1 MDNRRQNRR
10 QQQRS
15 RMMLIVAAVII
26 LLAAVI
32 LCISLGVF
40 SETGLLRSKKTT
52 AESGTQGWTS
62 EKSHSSEKSDPNAV
76 VYGGKTYIYN
86 DHLTNYLL
94 LGVDTDGSIQEEKT
108 PGSAGQSDTIF
119 LISYDRVKETTV
131 GLAIP
136 RDTITQI
143 EKFTPGGDSLGFYSD
158 HLNLQYA
165 YGDGKRKS
173 CELTS
178 TAVSRLLS
186 GLPIG
191 GYAAVNLESI
201 PALTQLL
208 GGVEIT
214 VPDDSLAD
222 KNPDFVKGNKVIL
235 DETNTG
241 LFVRSRDRSTEQSA
255 IVRMNRQKVFLEA
268 FASKLAQ
275 EQKKDASTVTT
286 LYEKMKAEM
295 ITNMSTDQFVDI
307 AVAERVGGIQTIPG
321 ETGHEEVYDVYRI
334 DDAAL
339 YKMILE
345 LFYTEAEE

>member
-1 MDNRRQNRR
+1 
-10 QQQRS
+10 
-15 RMMLIVAAVII
+15 MLIIAAVII
-26 LLAAVI
+26 VLAAVI
-32 LCISLGVF
+32 LCIALGVF
-40 SETGLLRSKKTT
+40 DRTGLFRSDETA
-52 AESGTQGWTS
+52 AESGTEGWTS
-62 EKSHSSEKSDPNAV
+62 ERSNPNAI
-76 VYGGKTYIYN
+76 VYDGKTYVYN

-94 LGVDTDGSIQEEKT
+94 LGVDTEGSIQEKKT
-108 PGSAGQSDTIF
+108 PGSAGQSDSIF

-178 TAVSRLLS
+178 AAVSRLLS

-201 PALTQLL
+201 PSLTQFL
-208 GGVEIT
+208 GGVEVT
-214 VPDDSLAD
+214 VPDDSLSED
-222 KNPDFVKGNKVIL
+222 NPAFYKGNKVVL
-235 DETNTG
+235 DETNTE
-241 LFVRSRDRSTEQSA
+241 LFVRSRDTRKEQSA
-255 IVRMNRQKVFLEA
+255 IDRMNRQKTFLDA
-268 FASKLAQ
+268 FASKLAKK
-275 EQKKDASTVTT
+275 QKKDASTVTT

-307 AVAERVGGIQTIPG
+307 AVAKRSGGIKTIPG
-321 ETGHEEVYDVYRI
+321 ETGHEGVYDVYRI
-334 DDAAL
+334 DDSGL
-339 YKMILE
+339 YKMVLE
-345 LFYTEAEE
+345 LFYEEEQ

>member
-10 QQQRS
+10 QQRS
-15 RMMLIVAAVII
+15 RIMLIIAAVII
-26 LLAAVI
+26 VLAAVI
-32 LCISLGVF
+32 LCIALGVF
-40 SETGLLRSKKTT
+40 DRFVLSRSEEMTT
-52 AESGTQGWTS
+52 ESGMVGWTS
-62 EKSHSSEKSDPNAV
+62 EKSNPNAI
-76 VYGGKTYIYN
+76 VYDGKTYVYN

-94 LGVDTDGSIQEEKT
+94 LGVDTEGSIQEKKT
-108 PGSAGQSDTIF
+108 PGSAGQSDSIF

-178 TAVSRLLS
+178 AAVSRLLS

-201 PALTQLL
+201 PSLTQFL
-208 GGVEIT
+208 GGVEVT
-214 VPDDSLAD
+214 VPDDSLSE
-222 KNPDFVKGNKVIL
+222 KNPDFVKGNKVVL
-235 DETNTG
+235 DETNTD
-241 LFVRSRDRSTEQSA
+241 LFVRSRDRQEEQSA
-255 IVRMNRQKVFLEA
+255 IVRMNRQKVFLDA
-268 FASKLAQ
+268 FASKLAKK
-275 EQKKDASTVTT
+275 QKKDASTVTT

-307 AVAERVGGIQTIPG
+307 AVAKRSGGIKTIPG
-321 ETGHEEVYDVYRI
+321 ETGHEGVYDVYRI
-334 DDAAL
+334 DDSGL
-339 YKMILE
+339 YKMVLE
-345 LFYTEAEE
+345 LFYTEEQ

>member
-1 MDNRRQNRR
+1 M
-10 QQQRS
+10 
-15 RMMLIVAAVII
+15 
-26 LLAAVI
+26 LAAVI
-32 LCISLGVF
+32 LCIALGVF
-40 SETGLLRSKKTT
+40 DRTGLFRSDETA
-52 AESGTQGWTS
+52 AESGTEGWTS
-62 EKSHSSEKSDPNAV
+62 ERSNPNAI
-76 VYGGKTYIYN
+76 VYDGKTYVYN

-94 LGVDTDGSIQEEKT
+94 LGVDTEGSIQEKKT
-108 PGSAGQSDTIF
+108 PGSAGQSDSIF

-178 TAVSRLLS
+178 AAVSRLLS

-201 PALTQLL
+201 PSLTQFL
-208 GGVEIT
+208 GGVEVT
-214 VPDDSLAD
+214 VPDDSLSED
-222 KNPDFVKGNKVIL
+222 NPAFYKGNKVVL
-235 DETNTG
+235 DETNTE
-241 LFVRSRDRSTEQSA
+241 LFVRSRDTRKEQSA
-255 IVRMNRQKVFLEA
+255 IVRMNRQKTFLDA
-268 FASKLAQ
+268 FASKLAKK
-275 EQKKDASTVTT
+275 QKKDASTVTT

-307 AVAERVGGIQTIPG
+307 AVAERSGGIKTIPG
-321 ETGHEEVYDVYRI
+321 ETGHEGVYDVYRI
-334 DDAAL
+334 DDSGL
-339 YKMILE
+339 YKMVLE
-345 LFYTEAEE
+345 LFYEEEQ

>member
-10 QQQRS
+10 QQRS
-15 RMMLIVAAVII
+15 RIMLIIAAVII
-26 LLAAVI
+26 VLAAVI
-32 LCISLGVF
+32 LCIALGVF
-40 SETGLLRSKKTT
+40 DRTGLFRSDETA
-52 AESGTQGWTS
+52 AESGTEGWTS
-62 EKSHSSEKSDPNAV
+62 ERSNPNAI
-76 VYGGKTYIYN
+76 VYDGKTYVYN

-94 LGVDTDGSIQEEKT
+94 LGVDTEGSIQEKKT
-108 PGSAGQSDTIF
+108 PGSAGQSDSIF

-143 EKFTPGGDSLGFYSD
+143 EKFTPGGDSLGFFSD

-178 TAVSRLLS
+178 AAVSRLLS

-201 PALTQLL
+201 PSLTQFL
-208 GGVEIT
+208 GGVEVT
-214 VPDDSLAD
+214 VPDDSLSED
-222 KNPDFVKGNKVIL
+222 NPAFYKGNKVVL
-235 DETNTG
+235 DETNTE
-241 LFVRSRDRSTEQSA
+241 LFVRSRDTRKEQSA
-255 IVRMNRQKVFLEA
+255 IVRMNRQKTFLDA
-268 FASKLAQ
+268 FASKLAKK
-275 EQKKDASTVTT
+275 QKKDASTVTT

-307 AVAERVGGIQTIPG
+307 AVAKRSGGIKTIPG
-321 ETGHEEVYDVYRI
+321 ETGHEGVYDVYRI
-334 DDAAL
+334 DDSGL
-339 YKMILE
+339 YKMVLE
-345 LFYTEAEE
+345 LFYEEEQ

>member
-10 QQQRS
+10 QQRS
-15 RMMLIVAAVII
+15 RIMLIIVAVII
-26 LLAAVI
+26 VLAAVI
-32 LCISLGVF
+32 LCIALGVF
-40 SETGLLRSKKTT
+40 DRTGLFRSDETVV
-52 AESGTQGWTS
+52 ESGIEGWTS
-62 EKSHSSEKSDPNAV
+62 ERSNPNAI
-76 VYGGKTYIYN
+76 VYDGKTYVYN

-94 LGVDTDGSIQEEKT
+94 LGVDTEGSIQEKKT
-108 PGSAGQSDTIF
+108 PGSAGQSDSIF

-178 TAVSRLLS
+178 AAVSRLLS

-201 PALTQLL
+201 PSLTQFL
-208 GGVEIT
+208 GGVEVT
-214 VPDDSLAD
+214 VPDDSLSED
-222 KNPDFVKGNKVIL
+222 NPAFYKGNKVVL
-235 DETNTG
+235 DETNTD
-241 LFVRSRDRSTEQSA
+241 LFVRSRDRQEEQSA
-255 IVRMNRQKVFLEA
+255 IVRMNRQKVFLDA
-268 FASKLAQ
+268 FASKLAR
-275 EQKKDASTVTT
+275 EQKRDASTVTT

-307 AVAERVGGIQTIPG
+307 AVAKRSGGIKTIPG
-321 ETGHEEVYDVYRI
+321 ETGHEGVYDVYRI
-334 DDAAL
+334 DDSGL
-339 YKMILE
+339 YKMVLE
-345 LFYTEAEE
+345 LFYTEEQ

>member
-1 MDNRRQNRR
+1 
-10 QQQRS
+10 
-15 RMMLIVAAVII
+15 MLIIAAVII
-26 LLAAVI
+26 VLAAVI
-32 LCISLGVF
+32 LCIALGVF
-40 SETGLLRSKKTT
+40 DRTGLFRSDETA
-52 AESGTQGWTS
+52 AESGTEGWTS
-62 EKSHSSEKSDPNAV
+62 ERSNPNAI
-76 VYGGKTYIYN
+76 VYDGKTYVYN

-94 LGVDTDGSIQEEKT
+94 LGVDTEGSIQEKKT
-108 PGSAGQSDTIF
+108 PGSAGQSDSIF

-178 TAVSRLLS
+178 AAVSRLLS

-201 PALTQLL
+201 PSLTQFL
-208 GGVEIT
+208 GGVEVT
-214 VPDDSLAD
+214 VPDDSLSED
-222 KNPDFVKGNKVIL
+222 NPAFYKGNKVVL
-235 DETNTG
+235 DETNTE
-241 LFVRSRDRSTEQSA
+241 LFVRSRDTRKEQSA
-255 IVRMNRQKVFLEA
+255 IVRMNRQKTFLDA
-268 FASKLAQ
+268 FASKLAK

-307 AVAERVGGIQTIPG
+307 AVAKRSGGIKTIPG
-321 ETGHEEVYDVYRI
+321 ETGHEGVYDVYRI
-334 DDAAL
+334 DDSGL
-339 YKMILE
+339 YKMVLE
-345 LFYTEAEE
+345 LFYEEEQ

>member
-1 MDNRRQNRR
+1 M
-10 QQQRS
+10 
-15 RMMLIVAAVII
+15 IGIIAGVII
-26 LLAAVI
+26 LLAAAV
-32 LCISLGVF
+32 LGVTLGAF
-40 SETGLLRSKKTT
+40 GKTSPFRKKTT
-52 AESGTQGWTS
+52 AESGTEGWTAEAAAPGS
-62 EKSHSSEKSDPNAV
+62 I
-76 VYGGKTYIYN
+76 VYDGKTYVYN

-108 PGSAGQSDTIF
+108 PGSAGQSDSIF
-119 LISYDRVKETTV
+119 LIAYDRVEETTV

-178 TAVSRLLS
+178 AAVSRLLS

-191 GYAAVNLESI
+191 GYAAINLESI
-201 PALTQLL
+201 PKLTELL
-208 GGVEIT
+208 GGVEVT
-214 VPDDSLAD
+214 VPDDSLAEKD
-222 KNPDFVKGNKVIL
+222 SAFKKGNKVL
-235 DETNTG
+235 LNEENTE
-241 LFVRSRDRSTEQSA
+241 LFVRSRDTKEAQSA

-275 EQKKDASTVTT
+275 EQKKDASTVTALFET
-286 LYEKMKAEM
+286 MKPEM
-295 ITNMSTDQFVDI
+295 ITNMSNDQFVDI
-307 AVAERVGGIQTIPG
+307 AVAGRSGGIQTIPG
-321 ETGHEEVYDVYRI
+321 ETGHEDVYDVYRI

-339 YKMILE
+339 YKMVLE
-345 LFYTEAEE
+345 LFYTVAEEN